1 MDNKG
6 FQHVADEENS
16 QQLGNINS
24 SGEELN
30 TDEKKVIAL
39 EQEIDEN
46 NEDRAVEQ
54 DQLMQGLSGQIV
66 ATNVN

>member
-6 FQHVADEENS
+6 FQLVADEENS